1 MTALTQAAFDFA
13 RRGDRS
19 AIALLVRSCH
29 RSLRAFVASLLLDIN
44 DVDDVSQEV
53 FLRALERLNKVDGV
67 EALPAFLRGIARNV
81 VRERRRKFA
90 REENA
95 YSGLVEVQYA
105 TSSET
110 RNGLS
115 LSDPETVAA
124 LRSCLKKLP
133 DRSREMLSLRY
144 DEELNSDQIGHQL
157 SLNGAA
163 VRAAL
168 RRARVALLKCLRLAC
183 PTAGEPA

>member
-1 MTALTQAAFDFA
+1 MTLPVVDSA
-13 RRGDRS
+13 RRGDRNS
-19 AIALLVRSCH
+19 IAVLVRSCH
-29 RSLRAFVASLLLDIN
+29 RSLRAFVASLLLDTN

-53 FLRALERLNKVDGV
+53 FLRALERLDKVDGV

-95 YSGLVEVQYA
+95 FSNLVEVWY
-105 TSSET
+105 TDSCET
-110 RNGLS
+110 RIGRS

-124 LRSCLKKLP
+124 LRSCLTKLP
-133 DRSREMLSLRY
+133 ERSRELLNLRY
-144 DEELNSDQIGHQL
+144 DEELNSDQIGERL

-168 RRARVALLKCLRLAC
+168 RRARVALLKCLRLTC